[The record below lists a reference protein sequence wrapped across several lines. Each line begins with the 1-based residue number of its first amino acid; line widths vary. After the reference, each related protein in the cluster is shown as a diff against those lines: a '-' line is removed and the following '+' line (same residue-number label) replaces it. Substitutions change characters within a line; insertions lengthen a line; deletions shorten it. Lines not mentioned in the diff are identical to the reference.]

1 MGVRVDE
8 DRLKQCL
15 AWNKSSTTVVTD
27 FYFYFYFL
35 IVKNYSQNILV
46 MVIDV
51 CFIHTIIIEGTL
63 VWKNLLV

>member
-1 MGVRVDE
+1 MRTDWNNVWHGIRVQ
-8 DRLKQCL
+8 RLL
-15 AWNKSSTTVVTD
+15 LLI
-27 FYFYFYFL
+27 FIFIIIFL